1 MNKLITGACVL
12 ASTSFVYAQE
22 IDEQKFDIITKQQ
35 CGPSMIMFW
44 EAMDLGEQ
52 PLFQGRTVIFT
63 INDVPV
69 VGEMLFTVNQD
80 TGYWSLFAVFE
91 DDTVCLVSFGNA
103 FAPVIN

>member
-1 MNKLITGACVL
+1 MNKLITGAAIL
-12 ASTSFVYAQE
+12 ASTSFANAQE
-22 IDEQKFDIITKQQ
+22 IAEQKFDIYSKHE

-52 PLFQGRTVIFT
+52 PLFQGRTVVFT

-91 DDTVCLVSFGNA
+91 DDTVCLLSFGNA
-103 FAPVIN
+103 FTPVIN